1 MIRTDYMDRMWLKN
15 AYKDMS
21 LEEIAEYCETFPA
34 AIAICLYNFKIETK
48 ENLSEYLGFL

>member
-1 MIRTDYMDRMWLKN
+1 MVKTDYMDRMWLKN

-48 ENLSEYLGFL
+48 ENLSEYLDFL